1 MKVTRKGR
9 FEWEIHCCMRQFQV
23 HQELVMCECDFSF
36 GWVEMYMRSC
46 GKDMGYLEYIS
57 AGCDGYRWIHDSTH

>member
-1 MKVTRKGR
+1 MGNTLLHEAVPGAPR
-9 FEWEIHCCMRQFQV
+9 ISNV
-23 HQELVMCECDFSF
+23 CECDFSF